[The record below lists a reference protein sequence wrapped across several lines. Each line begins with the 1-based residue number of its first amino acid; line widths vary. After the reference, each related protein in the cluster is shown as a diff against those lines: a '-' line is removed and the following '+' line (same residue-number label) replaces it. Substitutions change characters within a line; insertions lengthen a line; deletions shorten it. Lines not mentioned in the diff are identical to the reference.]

1 MMMQSFLQQKPYTV
15 SWVQHCFVPF
25 HACLLWQV
33 DIYITP
39 GAHST
44 EVAVNKQLN
53 DKERVAA
60 ALENPNLLDMV
71 NKCLIST

>member
-1 MMMQSFLQQKPYTV
+1 M
-15 SWVQHCFVPF
+15 
-25 HACLLWQV
+25 LWQV

>member
-1 MMMQSFLQQKPYTV
+1 MVFWSAQSE
-15 SWVQHCFVPF
+15 
-25 HACLLWQV
+25 AGCLQV

-44 EVAVNKQLN
+44 EAAVNKQLN